1 MELGGRV
8 GPGEDP
14 EQGPVQDGHDQP
26 DQQQGERHMGG
37 LGHNQRRHPGPGRRD
52 PDDDPGDNQ
61 GVNQPTGP
69 PAAGKTP
76 RPPLP

>member
-1 MELGGRV
+1 
-8 GPGEDP
+8 
-14 EQGPVQDGHDQP
+14 
-26 DQQQGERHMGG
+26 MGG